1 MLCTPNEK
9 EIKLKINKKFDN
21 FSDDFQ
27 AFSRKMTLSI
37 FHKNFSKYNYYRIQF
52 QATII

>member
-1 MLCTPNEK
+1 MVPYEK
-9 EIKLKINKKFDN
+9 VIKLKINNKKFDN

-27 AFSRKMTLSI
+27 AFSRKMTLFIS
-37 FHKNFSKYNYYRIQF
+37 HKNFSKYNYYRIQF